1 MNMNESSMF
10 SVNTAG
16 CYICQ
21 NQDIRLELSQLLAPL
36 LPRSCQV
43 VVAKPCEVVFLDAEV
58 VFFGLRWSRAAAVL
72 PYGWQY
78 PWLTLFY
85 AYPIG

>member
-43 VVAKPCEVVFLDAEV
+43 VVAKPCEVVF
-58 VFFGLRWSRAAAVL
+58 FGLRWSRAAAVL
-72 PYGWQY
+72 PYGWRY

>member
-43 VVAKPCEVVFLDAEV
+43 VVAKPCEVVLLDAEV
-58 VFFGLRWSRAAAVL
+58 VSCCCSFALWLAVPMAGTVLCL
-72 PYGWQY
+72 PN
-78 PWLTLFY
+78 WLT
-85 AYPIG
+85 